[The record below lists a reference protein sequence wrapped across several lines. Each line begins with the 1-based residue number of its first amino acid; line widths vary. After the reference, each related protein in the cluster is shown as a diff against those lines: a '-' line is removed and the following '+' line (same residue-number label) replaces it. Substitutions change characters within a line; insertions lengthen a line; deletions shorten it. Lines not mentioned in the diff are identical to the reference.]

1 MYTFWQLLFCTYNK
15 NIYIYTVSDGQFLE
29 FFKQFGPVIDSV
41 VMLDRT
47 TKRSRGFGFVTF
59 AREVRP

>member
-15 NIYIYTVSDGQFLE
+15 TYTQTVSDGQFLE

-59 AREVRP
+59 AREVC